1 MRTSTLRT
9 LEAAGFSSAQA
20 DALTDAM
27 DARLHTGESGVAT
40 NGELHRAVDGL
51 RAEIYRALWV
61 QGVGIVA
68 VVGVLLAVAKA
79 F

>member
-1 MRTSTLRT
+1 MMMQTSTLRT

-20 DALTDAM
+20 DALTDAI
-27 DARLHTGESGVAT
+27 DARLHGPERIAT
-40 NGELHRAVDGL
+40 KSDIDAL

-68 VVGVLLAVAKA
+68 VMGALPAVAKA